1 MIKPTV
7 GRVVWFYPSVAWA
20 AENDVAYG
28 VPGEPLTALIAHVI
42 NERMINLAAFDQNGK
57 PFNATSVPLL
67 EENVPLN
74 DDSMSF
80 HAVWMPY
87 QKGQAAKAEALEKS
101 MINGVDKFLETRIPI
116 LDQITDLCQAIEKCG
131 ASPELTDAVVK
142 AGALREPISELVR
155 QAIDLGIGTGL
166 VGVSYS
172 NQVGDMPTP
181 TTAPCG
187 HGFNDRS
194 FVTRDLV
201 MNLICQGKPT
211 EHIQH
216 DVPLLLEL
224 IYGVDPAK
232 AECDRGPDIELV
244 HTSLSDAK
252 RSAPPVDLIEL
263 SSTSLTFGDAIQA
276 LKAGHK
282 VARSGWN
289 GKGMFLSLSCDGTRE
304 VAAENFW
311 SPHNAQFA
319 RENGG
324 TATVLPSIT
333 MKTATGEI
341 LMGWLASQTDMLAE
355 DWVVLDQPVGYE
367 AITTEGT

>member
-7 GRVVWFYPSVAWA
+7 GRVLWFYPSIAYA
-20 AENDVAYG
+20 ASIGMAYG

-42 NERMINLAAFDQNGK
+42 NDNMVNLSVFDQNGK
-57 PFNATSVPLL
+57 QFAITSVPLV
-67 EENVPLN
+67 EENVPMA
-74 DDSMSF
+74 DDSMNF

-87 QKGQAAKAEALEKS
+87 QKGQAAKAEALENKP
-101 MINGVDKFLETRIPI
+101 T
-116 LDQITDLCQAIEKCG
+116 
-131 ASPELTDAVVK
+131 
-142 AGALREPISELVR
+142 
-155 QAIDLGIGTGL
+155 
-166 VGVSYS
+166 
-172 NQVGDMPTP
+172 GDMPTP
-181 TTAPCG
+181 TTAQCSY
-187 HGFNDRS
+187 GFNDRS

-201 MNLICQGKPT
+201 MSLISQGKPT

-252 RSAPPVDLIEL
+252 RSATPVDLIEL
-263 SSTSLTFGDAIQA
+263 PATSLTFGEAIQA

-355 DWVVLDQPVGYE
+355 DWVVLSDQPVGYE
-367 AITTEGT
+367 ANTTEGT